1 MQADLEIFQLPTA
14 QLEDALKGFPS
25 LKEPLAAHADQPSVR
40 PTVPRYGNLSS
51 YHYMLLV

>member
-40 PTVPRYGNLSS
+40 PTVPRYGSLSS